1 MLCNKNACELS
12 TNSTFCINNQ
22 ISAVSFSQKD
32 FDKIVKNLN
41 SNKAHSHEN
50 IRVHTPEIYAQTI
63 CKSLE
68 PSIFK
73 EAWNSGLFP
82 WEQKIET
89 SFLTIKK
96 MINKTKIL
104 ASIFINLNLREDYKH
119 GEFWVGQLFS
129 STHKNY
135 KSSHRNIFFNISKAL
150 IKYDLI
156 FFIIAKWLI

>member
-22 ISAVSFSQKD
+22 IISAVSFSQKD

-73 EAWNSGLFP
+73 EA
-82 WEQKIET
+82 
-89 SFLTIKK
+89 
-96 MINKTKIL
+96 
-104 ASIFINLNLREDYKH
+104 
-119 GEFWVGQLFS
+119 
-129 STHKNY
+129 
-135 KSSHRNIFFNISKAL
+135 
-150 IKYDLI
+150 
-156 FFIIAKWLI
+156 